1 MNMAPTLE
9 VTNKTINVGDSLVLK
24 TLIKEAKDNEDGS
37 LLDKVTIDKGDFDN
51 TKAGEYKV
59 TYKVAD
65 KDGASCTKVAT
76 VTVKDVSSMPELTK
90 QEENPEIITADY
102 VDTEGN
108 KLADTVF
115 SDKKAEKK
123 NFPGYT
129 FEKEEK
135 TLTGFKYIYKKKL
148 QAPVVE
154 KPAIVTTDY
163 VDTEGNKLAD
173 TVFSDKKAEKKNF
186 PGYTFEK
193 EEKTLTGFKCIYR
206 KDIKPCPCP
215 EHSRNL
221 SRRHQQN
228 VR

>member
-1 MNMAPTLE
+1 MGQA
-9 VTNKTINVGDSLVLK
+9 VQ
-24 TLIKEAKDNEDGS
+24 
-37 LLDKVTIDKGDFDN
+37 
-51 TKAGEYKV
+51 
-59 TYKVAD
+59 
-65 KDGASCTKVAT
+65 

-90 QEENPEIITADY
+90 QEENPEIITA
-102 VDTEGN
+102 
-108 KLADTVF
+108 
-115 SDKKAEKK
+115 
-123 NFPGYT
+123 
-129 FEKEEK
+129 
-135 TLTGFKYIYKKKL
+135 
-148 QAPVVE
+148 
-154 KPAIVTTDY
+154 DY